1 MHDADLDGQRTLSGR
16 VEHPYSRGYRVR
28 RATRP
33 DHAMKQLRLFA
44 LLVLAG
50 FTFVA
55 CGGPSEPQEPGK
67 LRVAVIPK
75 GTTHEFWKAI
85 HEGALRA
92 ATELDVEVI
101 WKGPLKENDRA
112 EQIKVVEQFAAQGV
126 DGIAL
131 APLDYKALVRP
142 VQAAIQRKTPVVIF
156 DSALEG
162 EPGKDFAAFVATN
175 NLEGGR
181 MAARAM
187 LDALDGGKGKVV
199 MLRYQVGSAST
210 NDRENGFLE
219 VMQDQDGIEILSSDQ
234 FGGASVESAKTKAL
248 NMIEVLRAADAVFCP
263 NESVTVGMLRALEQE
278 NLTDGKVFVGFD
290 ATPVL
295 VDALRKG
302 SIDALVVQDPVNMGY
317 LAVKALVAAIRGESV
332 EASIDT
338 RVAVATPANL
348 DEPDVAQLL
357 K

>member
-1 MHDADLDGQRTLSGR
+1 
-16 VEHPYSRGYRVR
+16 
-28 RATRP
+28 
-33 DHAMKQLRLFA
+33 MKSLRLA
-44 LLVLAG
+44 VLALTG
-50 FTFVA
+50 LVFAA
-55 CGGPSEPQEPGK
+55 CGGSSEPTEPGR

-85 HEGALRA
+85 HAGALRA
-92 ATELDVEVI
+92 AEELDVEVI

-142 VQAAIQRKTPVVIF
+142 VQTAMQRQTPVVIF

-162 EPGKDFAAFVATN
+162 EPGKDFAAFVATD

-181 MAARAM
+181 MAARALLAEM
-187 LDALDGGKGKVV
+187 GGKGKVV

-219 VMQDQDGIEILSSDQ
+219 VMQDQGDVQILSSDQ
-234 FGGASVESAKTKAL
+234 FAGASVESAKTKAL
-248 NMIEVLRAADAVFCP
+248 NMLDVLREADGIFCP

-278 NLTDGKVFVGFD
+278 NLTEGKAFVGFD

-295 VDALRKG
+295 VEALRKG
-302 SIDALVVQDPVNMGY
+302 AIRALVVQDPVDMGY
-317 LAVKALVAAIRGESV
+317 RAVKSLVAAIRGETV
-332 EASIDT
+332 EPKVDT

-348 DEPDVAQLL
+348 DEPDVAKLL